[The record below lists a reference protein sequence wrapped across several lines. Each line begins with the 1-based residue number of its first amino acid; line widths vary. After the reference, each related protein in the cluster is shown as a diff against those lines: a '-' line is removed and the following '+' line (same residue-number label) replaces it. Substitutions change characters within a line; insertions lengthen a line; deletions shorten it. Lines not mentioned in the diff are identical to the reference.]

1 MPRIVRED
9 AVARKGDRVT
19 CRRSFQRQAILS
31 GQHAG
36 RAGWQWLKRVGLRR
50 HLAFAGAEA
59 DIESEGSR

>member
-1 MPRIVRED
+1 MPWIVRED

-19 CRRSFQRQAILS
+19 QVWSFQRQAILS

-36 RAGWQWLKRVGLRR
+36 RAGGSGSNGSGSDGTS
-50 HLAFAGAEA
+50 FAGAEA